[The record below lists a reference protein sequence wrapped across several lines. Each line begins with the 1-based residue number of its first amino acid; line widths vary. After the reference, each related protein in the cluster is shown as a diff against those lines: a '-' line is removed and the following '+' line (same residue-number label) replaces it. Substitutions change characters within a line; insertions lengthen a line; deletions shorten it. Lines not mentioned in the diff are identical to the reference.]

1 MGLDMYLSAKKFVSS
16 YSFQNEAENEQYDKV
31 INAIGASDIASP
43 DTQNAEV
50 SVTVAYWRK
59 ANAIHG
65 WFVKNVQDNV
75 DDCGNY
81 YVSRE
86 NLMELQALC
95 KEIMDNPNK
104 ANELLPPQ
112 AGFFFGTDEVDEWYL
127 EQNKYT
133 YEQITA
139 LLEKTNEEQGY
150 KGWTFEYHSSW

>member
-1 MGLDMYLSAKKFVSS
+1 MGLDMYLNANKFVSS
-16 YSFQNEAENEQYDKV
+16 YGGNKPEENESYDKI
-31 INAIGASDIASP
+31 INAVGADEIVSP
-43 DTQNAEV
+43 DTKHASV

-65 WFVKNVQDNV
+65 WFVKNVQDNN
-75 DDCGNY
+75 DDCDEY

-86 NLMELQALC
+86 QLEELRALC
-95 KEIMDNPNK
+95 KEVMDNPNK

-112 AGFFFGTDEVDEWYL
+112 AGFFFGNDEVDEWYL

-133 YEQITA
+133 YEQLTA

-150 KGWTFEYHSSW
+150 SGWTFEYHSSW